1 MTSTLPADTVL
12 IRTDE
17 GHREV
22 LQEVRDL
29 DDPRRRM
36 LLLVNG
42 YTPLADLAPRLP
54 PEADWHASA
63 WGLLEEG
70 LVSRVDP
77 SPSGEPPSVTAA

>member
-1 MTSTLPADTVL
+1 MTTPLPEDTVL
-12 IRTDE
+12 IRTNQ

-22 LQEVRDL
+22 LVESLDL
-29 DDPRRRM
+29 DESRRRM

-42 YTPLADLAPRLP
+42 YTPLANLVERLEP
-54 PEADWHASA
+54 SADWRASA

-77 SPSGEPPSVTAA
+77 FDAPA